1 MLCHRG
7 PGRERRS
14 WLLSEDGGYE
24 PCGFPPGGEA
34 ACICYPTVTKMEQ
47 IMRYTSKASFLDRD
61 PLPQYEKGVSHVFS
75 GTRIGRDRY

>member
-1 MLCHRG
+1 
-7 PGRERRS
+7 
-14 WLLSEDGGYE
+14 
-24 PCGFPPGGEA
+24 
-34 ACICYPTVTKMEQ
+34 MEQ